1 MTTVLSNS
9 PVCDDTRRGGLYAGN
24 VYVYSATP
32 ASQRLVGFARELIA
46 EAFGDRDPRTAQHD
60 MPVEEFAAL
69 LADLKPRFIHHPRC
83 KELLPEVIAS
93 LGCDLAGT
101 YFDVPR
107 LRTSTSGSYLTSG
120 ISYAF
125 HPHRD
130 CWYSAP
136 FNQINWWIPI
146 YEVVPE
152 NVMAF
157 HPEYFATAVKNGSR
171 RYDYAEWNRT
181 SRVEA
186 AKHVHQDTRDQPKP
200 EEPLRLDPQV
210 RVVPEPGGIMLFSG
224 AQLHSTVPNT
234 SGRTRFS
241 IDFRTVNIDDVRA
254 RRAAVN
260 VDAECTGTT
269 LRDFVRCSD
278 LAPMPEELALA
289 YETEAL
295 AHANR
300 FRRGTPDRPAVTT
313 AE

>member
-1 MTTVLSNS
+1 MTTVFSNS
-9 PVCDDTRRGGLYAGN
+9 VVDDDTRRGLLYEGK
-24 VYVYSATP
+24 VFVHSATP
-32 ASQRLVGFARELIA
+32 ASRDLVDFARELIA
-46 EAFGDRDPRTAQHD
+46 EAFGDRDPETAQFD

-69 LADLKPRFIHHPRC
+69 LADLKPRFIHHPEC
-83 KELLPEVIAS
+83 KKLLPAVLEE
-93 LGCDLAGT
+93 LGCRLDRT

-107 LRTSTSGSYLTSG
+107 LRTSTSGDYLTSG

-146 YEVVPE
+146 YAVVPE

-157 HPEYFATAVKNGSR
+157 HPGYFDRPVRNGSA

-181 SRVEA
+181 SRLTA
-186 AKHVHQDTRDQPKP
+186 AQHLRGDTREQPRP
-200 EEPLRLDPQV
+200 EEPVELDPQV
-210 RVVPEPGGIMLFSG
+210 RVVPEPGGVMLFSG

-241 IDFRTVNIDDVRA
+241 IDFRTVNLDDVRA
-254 RRAAVN
+254 RRGAVN
-260 VDAECTGTT
+260 VDAACTGTT

-278 LAPMPEELALA
+278 LDPMPEELAGE
-289 YETEAL
+289 YEAEAL
-295 AHANR
+295 AR
-300 FRRGTPDRPAVTT
+300 LG
-313 AE
+313 